1 MSSLCLF
8 TTQAKREAR
17 CCCGRKK
24 RVLEGLASAN
34 RFSSPK
40 RYTHNVCS
48 NALVKESHR
57 VASNYKWNKR
67 ERKPQYVGI
76 SLKTITA
83 IFKLNYLSKK
93 VDSLKKEE
101 EMDEK
106 EGYEG

>member
-67 ERKPQYVGI
+67 ERKPQNVCI

-83 IFKLNYLSKK
+83 TFKLNYLSKK
-93 VDSLKKEE
+93 VDSLKKK
-101 EMDEK
+101 DEK